1 MYKTKFCFVRVCVEA
16 RTHTITQ
23 STLPVTSTAHTHTTP
38 PFLQKS
44 REVQLTR
51 PNRHSLSRTYTLAA
65 HSDQHC
71 FKQTDTVQSF
81 QRVYTVSRIS
91 CKKVNEFL
99 NFNDPSTVS
108 CHLGTKINTFA
119 TVPHQ
124 LQTRRSASHK
134 QNAGPQRRTRSSRQQ
149 AGNNNLH

>member
-1 MYKTKFCFVRVCVEA
+1 MLIVKNKHFGGRGGGGGGLIFNIKLHHKMYKTKFCFVRVCVEA

-23 STLPVTSTAHTHTTP
+23 STLPITSTAHAHTAP

-108 CHLGTKINTFA
+108 CHLGIS
-119 TVPHQ
+119 P
-124 LQTRRSASHK
+124 
-134 QNAGPQRRTRSSRQQ
+134 GPD
-149 AGNNNLH
+149 